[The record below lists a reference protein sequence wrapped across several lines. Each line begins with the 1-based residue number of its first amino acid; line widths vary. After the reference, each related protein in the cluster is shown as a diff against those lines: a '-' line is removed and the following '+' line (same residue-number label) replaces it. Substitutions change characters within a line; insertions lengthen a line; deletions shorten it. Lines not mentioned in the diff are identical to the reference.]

1 MAPDIIDAEFRASST
16 HQTRD
21 QNKILPSRRTT
32 RSIKC
37 QESPGNNPLVVEI
50 QIIYRY
56 MSCSNDV
63 VRFFLLLSVESVPE
77 LKSSL
82 PELPDP
88 IVGRDGECNKI
99 IDNLASN
106 QWRLGVISGPLGVGK
121 TSVVVEV
128 GHKLLLKGWNVC
140 YHACTNQNLSSELG
154 VSFENHCHCPELESD
169 LICDHRNEKCP
180 VQDTGRTLLILD
192 QLENAINADEAEI
205 IPRALQRFVGD
216 THDQVHCLQ
225 ILLATRKRIDLKV
238 DFAFYLKL
246 EPLKS
251 AVAVQLLQSVSQI
264 SSIANSEVIAKGC
277 GYNPLAIMIVRALI
291 RKGISEHDI
300 INMLLSSDNFWKKL
314 SHNVVRRH
322 FLKENETLVKVDQS
336 MKPLKNKSLTPPL
349 SSLVEIQTTDQKQM
363 TVNSASIHE
372 TNCTDADKIPSEE
385 KASDPRY
392 CHCRLCMNSDG
403 TSNLT
408 LALESSA
415 FFLGLTL
422 EGKCKPLR

>member
-1 MAPDIIDAEFRASST
+1 MP
-16 HQTRD
+16 
-21 QNKILPSRRTT
+21 K
-32 RSIKC
+32 
-37 QESPGNNPLVVEI
+37 
-50 QIIYRY
+50 
-56 MSCSNDV
+56 
-63 VRFFLLLSVESVPE
+63 LS
-77 LKSSL
+77 
-82 PELPDP
+82 DP

-106 QWRLGVISGPLGVGK
+106 QWRLGVISGPLGIGK
-121 TSVVVEV
+121 TSVAVEV
-128 GHKLLLKGWNVC
+128 GHKLLLNGWNVC

-154 VSFENHCHCPELESD
+154 VLLENHCHCPELESD

-180 VQDTGRTLLILD
+180 VQDTCRTLLILD
-192 QLENAINADEAEI
+192 QLESAINADEAET
-205 IPRALQRFVGD
+205 LQRFVTD
-216 THDQVHCLQ
+216 TLDQVHCLQ
-225 ILLATRKRIDLKV
+225 VLLVTRKRIDLKV

-264 SSIANSEVIAKGC
+264 TSIANLEVIAKGC

-291 RKGISEHDI
+291 QKGISEHDI

-322 FLKENETLVKVDQS
+322 LLKENETLVNDDQS
-336 MKPLKNKSLTPPL
+336 MKPL
-349 SSLVEIQTTDQKQM
+349 SSLFEIQTTDQKQM

-372 TNCTDADKIPSEE
+372 TKCTDKIPSQE
-385 KASDPRY
+385 KTSDPRY

-422 EGKCKPLR
+422 EGKCKPL

>member
-1 MAPDIIDAEFRASST
+1 MP
-16 HQTRD
+16 
-21 QNKILPSRRTT
+21 K
-32 RSIKC
+32 
-37 QESPGNNPLVVEI
+37 
-50 QIIYRY
+50 
-56 MSCSNDV
+56 
-63 VRFFLLLSVESVPE
+63 
-77 LKSSL
+77 
-82 PELPDP
+82 LPDP

-99 IDNLASN
+99 IGNLASN
-106 QWRLGVISGPLGVGK
+106 QWRIGVISGPLGIGK
-121 TSVVVEV
+121 TSVAVEV
-128 GHKLLLKGWNVC
+128 GHKLLLKGWNVR
-140 YHACTNQNLSSELG
+140 YHVCTNQNLSSELG
-154 VSFENHCHCPELESD
+154 VLPENHCHCPELESD
-169 LICDHRNEKCP
+169 LICDRRNEKCP
-180 VQDTGRTLLILD
+180 VQETSHTLLILD

-205 IPRALQRFVGD
+205 IIPRALQRFVGD
-216 THDQVHCLQ
+216 TLDQVHCLQ
-225 ILLATRKRIDLKV
+225 ILLVTRKRIDLKV

-264 SSIANSEVIAKGC
+264 TSIANLEVIAKGC

-291 RKGISEHDI
+291 QKGISENDI
-300 INMLLSSDNFWKKL
+300 IDMLLSCDNFWKKL

-322 FLKENETLVKVDQS
+322 ILKENGTLVNGDQS

-363 TVNSASIHE
+363 TVDSPSIQE
-372 TNCTDADKIPSEE
+372 TKCADEEKIPSEE

-422 EGKCKPLR
+422 EGKCKAL